1 MAAVLGWK
9 ECLPVAAPELRGAVL
24 EGWGGVQER
33 SLPFTE
39 IRSMQPEAFVDLL
52 ASVLRVRAVVCGSNY
67 RFGHR
72 AAGDAALLKSLG
84 QAAGLRVEVVDLV
97 SSGRISGKTVS
108 STIVRESLADGEVRR
123 ASGLLGRPHATG
135 YGGVVLATRC
145 PIQATSLHV
154 TAFTRSTWQLSDRL
168 PRQPRLL

>member
-1 MAAVLGWK
+1 
-9 ECLPVAAPELRGAVL
+9 
-24 EGWGGVQER
+24 
-33 SLPFTE
+33 
-39 IRSMQPEAFVDLL
+39 MQPEAFVDLL

-123 ASGLLGRPHATG
+123 ASGLLGRPHAT
-135 YGGVVLATRC
+135 VW
-145 PIQATSLHV
+145 
-154 TAFTRSTWQLSDRL
+154 RSCAGNTLSDPSNQPPCDGVYAVDVAAL
-168 PRQPRLL
+168 RQTAPAAKATLRIESGAATLDTSRDVLEAVLTNSFYNIGGAPVVTTFRCDD